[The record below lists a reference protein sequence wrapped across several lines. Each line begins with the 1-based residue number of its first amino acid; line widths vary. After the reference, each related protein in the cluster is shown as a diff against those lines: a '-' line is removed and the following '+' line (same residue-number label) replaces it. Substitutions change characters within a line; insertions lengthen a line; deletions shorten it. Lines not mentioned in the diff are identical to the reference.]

1 MINAGAVPVF
11 VELLRSPSP
20 DVREQAVWALGNIAG
35 DSAEFRDFVFRLNV
49 MQPLLEIFAD
59 VQRDRPTMLRN
70 ATWTLSNLCRG
81 KNPPPDWGYVRAEG
95 GRPKKRNKRGNG
107 RENGLA
113 EKRVG
118 GKTSGRKNARRKT
131 WERAGKREPK
141 NAVTGG
147 KRGNAGETFAAPFGT
162 PPPPPFPLSPVP
174 NPAFA
179 NTPPRIRSRRP
190 CRR

>member
-95 GRPKKRNKRGNG
+95 GDRKRKKKAGTGGKTGWQKNAWAG
-107 RENGLA
+107 
-113 EKRVG
+113 KRVG
-118 GKTSGRKNARRKT
+118 GKTRGEKRGSGQENASRKT
-131 WERAGKREPK
+131 R
-141 NAVTGG
+141 
-147 KRGNAGETFAAPFGT
+147 
-162 PPPPPFPLSPVP
+162 
-174 NPAFA
+174 
-179 NTPPRIRSRRP
+179 
-190 CRR
+190 